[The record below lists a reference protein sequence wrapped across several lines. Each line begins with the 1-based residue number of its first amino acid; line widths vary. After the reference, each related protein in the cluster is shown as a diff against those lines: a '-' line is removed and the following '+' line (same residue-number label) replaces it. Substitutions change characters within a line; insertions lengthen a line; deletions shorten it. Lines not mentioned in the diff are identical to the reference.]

1 MHKSKLGEQESAL
14 LAWIAA
20 NAPASAAQ
28 IVAGFGASCGLA
40 RTTVTT
46 MLDRLR
52 AKGYLSREK
61 AGSSFVYAPRDEHEA
76 QLRGVVGRFVE
87 RTLGGSLDPFVAYLS
102 DAQLSDEQKSQLR
115 ALVERLD
122 NQQSQRDEETP

>member
-1 MHKSKLGEQESAL
+1 MNDVKLGEQESAL

-20 NAPASAAQ
+20 NAPATVAQ
-28 IVAGFGASCGLA
+28 VVAGWGEPNGLA

-52 AKGYLSREK
+52 AKGYLR
-61 AGSSFVYAPRDEHEA
+61 RDK
-76 QLRGVVGRFVE
+76 RGVRFTWSPQERHETQMKGVIGRFVE
-87 RTLGGSLDPFVAYLS
+87 RTLGGSLDPFVAYLG
-102 DAQLSDEQKSQLR
+102 DAKLSDEQKEQLR

-122 NQQSQRDEETP
+122 GEER